1 MPSISGG
8 NVIVEHAPLE
18 LYRVFY
24 TCAKEGSLTRAA
36 EKLHV
41 TQPAISHSIKQLE
54 KSMGGA
60 LFSRV
65 PKGVILTREGTVL
78 LEYIEQAFHYIALGE
93 KKVAEM
99 RQMLAGEVR
108 IGAGDTLCKYILLP
122 SLESFHDEHPAIKI
136 KVTNRT
142 TPESIALLKD
152 GTIDFALVNL
162 PLTDPQLEVKK
173 VFEVHDCFFAG
184 PRFEHVRGR
193 RLSLDEIL
201 SLPIILLEEGS
212 NSRQYLNQFM
222 LQKGYTLE
230 PEIELGSLDLLVEFA
245 RIGLGVSCLT
255 REFVDLEGSTLFEI
269 DLAERIPP
277 REIGI
282 VKLKNVP
289 LSEAA
294 SAFVHSFFFKGNE

>member
-1 MPSISGG
+1 M
-8 NVIVEHAPLE
+8 E

-24 TCAKEGSLTRAA
+24 ACAKEGSLTRAA
-36 EKLHV
+36 DKLHV
-41 TQPAISHSIKQLE
+41 TQPAISHSI
-54 KSMGGA
+54 
-60 LFSRV
+60 
-65 PKGVILTREGTVL
+65 T
-78 LEYIEQAFHYIALGE
+78 
-93 KKVAEM
+93 
-99 RQMLAGEVR
+99 
-108 IGAGDTLCKYILLP
+108 
-122 SLESFHDEHPAIKI
+122 IKI

-152 GTIDFALVNL
+152 GSIDFALVNL

-184 PRFEHVRGR
+184 PRFEHVRGQ

-201 SLPIILLEEGS
+201 SLPLILLEEGS

-222 LQKGYTLE
+222 QQKEYTLE